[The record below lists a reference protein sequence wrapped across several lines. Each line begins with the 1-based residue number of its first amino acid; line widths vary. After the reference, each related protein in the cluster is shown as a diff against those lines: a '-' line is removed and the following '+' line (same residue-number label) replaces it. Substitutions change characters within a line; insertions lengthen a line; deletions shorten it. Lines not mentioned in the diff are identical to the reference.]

1 MAESGAQDA
10 FGSRRKLGCGE
21 KDPGARARST
31 QPSASSTSKA
41 GQARAF
47 LSITVQFGR
56 RTSGVSGVEKFAD
69 LQLHGGVECRVCV
82 LCKAVAVC
90 KADCHNFNVVSTM
103 QAASVQPDVFL
114 VTSDKGDKCKMIPTV
129 KYHQPCTK
137 VPWPSGRRASFKRRP
152 PPPPDR
158 ALKLVDSILIR

>member
-1 MAESGAQDA
+1 MAV
-10 FGSRRKLGCGE
+10 
-21 KDPGARARST
+21 
-31 QPSASSTSKA
+31 SS
-41 GQARAF
+41 
-47 LSITVQFGR
+47 
-56 RTSGVSGVEKFAD
+56 
-69 LQLHGGVECRVCV
+69 VECRVCV

-90 KADCHNFNVVSTM
+90 KADCHNFNVSTM

-137 VPWPSGRRASFKRRP
+137 VPWPSGSRASFKRRP

>member
-1 MAESGAQDA
+1 MPLGRDGNWVAE
-10 FGSRRKLGCGE
+10 RKI
-21 KDPGARARST
+21 DPGARAQYAAIREQHQQRRPEARPGPGRSYRSPYT
-31 QPSASSTSKA
+31 L
-41 GQARAF
+41 G
-47 LSITVQFGR
+47 TVQ
-56 RTSGVSGVEKFAD
+56 VEWSGVEKFAD
-69 LQLHGGVECRVCV
+69 LQLQSSCGVQ
-82 LCKAVAVC
+82 
-90 KADCHNFNVVSTM
+90 ADCHNFNVSTM

-137 VPWPSGRRASFKRRP
+137 IPWPSGSRASFKRRQ